1 MLRSL
6 EQERARKAWNFVS
19 EVKGKDY
26 QEDYR
31 ACVRRAPTL
40 ILSNGLGNTLAF
52 WKAKGDDAY
61 IKLYEHINNW
71 FKERHPKGEDI
82 LTWVISEKTSSLE
95 VFKETKEVILLLNW
109 MKRFAEAELE
119 E

>member
-6 EQERARKAWNFVS
+6 EQTRAKVAWDFIM

-26 QEDYR
+26 QKDYR
-31 ACVRRAPTL
+31 AYVRRAPTL
-40 ILSNGLGNTLAF
+40 ILSNGLGNALAF
-52 WKAKGDDAY
+52 WKAKGGIAY
-61 IKLYEHINNW
+61 TKLYEHINRW
-71 FKERHPKGEDI
+71 FKKRYPDEEDI
-82 LTWVISEKTSSLE
+82 LEWVISDTTSSLE
-95 VFKETKEVILLLNW
+95 VFKETKEIIYLLNW

>member
-6 EQERARKAWNFVS
+6 EQVRAKMAWDFIS

-26 QEDYR
+26 QKDYR
-31 ACVRRAPTL
+31 AYVRRAPAL

-52 WKAKGDDAY
+52 WRAKGGAAY
-61 IKLYEHINNW
+61 TKLYEHINRW
-71 FKERHPKGEDI
+71 FKERHPEEKDI
-82 LTWVISEKTSSLE
+82 LAWVVSDSTSSLE
-95 VFKETKEVILLLNW
+95 VFKETKEVISLLSW